1 MPYVMLKTNW
11 PGKFRRTI
19 TTGKKGKEVKRLLEF
34 TPGEPVELS
43 AAEVEALRT
52 DIGPALQPVE
62 FDEKARPRV
71 ITDDVIAEDSQEE
84 PRKHEPESVNQ

>member
-1 MPYVMLKTNW
+1 M
-11 PGKFRRTI
+11 
-19 TTGKKGKEVKRLLEF
+19 KRLLEF

-71 ITDDVIAEDSQEE
+71 ITDDVIAEDTQEE
-84 PRKHEPESVNQ
+84 PRKHEPEPVNQ